1 MTELE
6 QINENLEK
14 IIELLQP
21 KKVVQASNSL
31 DEVRK
36 SLKGLKPYEI
46 DFKIDPS
53 QINEGWDYLKLPNG
67 SFGFYD
73 RKSYLKA
80 VEEWAKRKANQ

>member
-6 QINENLEK
+6 QINKNLEK

-36 SLKGLKPYEI
+36 SLNGLKPYEI

-80 VEEWAKRKANQ
+80 VEEWEETNQ

>member
-6 QINENLEK
+6 QINKNLEK

-36 SLKGLKPYEI
+36 IIKG
-46 DFKIDPS
+46 S
-53 QINEGWDYLKLPNG
+53 
-67 SFGFYD
+67 
-73 RKSYLKA
+73 KA
-80 VEEWAKRKANQ
+80 I

>member
-6 QINENLEK
+6 QINEKLNK
-14 IIELLQP
+14 ILALLQP
-21 KKVVQASNSL
+21 KNVVQASNSL

-36 SLKGLKPYEI
+36 SLNGLKPYEI

-67 SFGFYD
+67 SFGFYN
-73 RKSYLKA
+73 KKAYLKA
-80 VEEWAKRKANQ
+80 LEEWEQTNQ

>member
-6 QINENLEK
+6 QINEKLDK
-14 IIELLQP
+14 ILALFQP

-36 SLKGLKPYEI
+36 SLNGLKPYEI

-73 RKSYLKA
+73 RKAYLKA
-80 VEEWAKRKANQ
+80 LEEWKANNNI

>member
-6 QINENLEK
+6 QINEKLDK
-14 IIELLQP
+14 ILALFQP

-36 SLKGLKPYEI
+36 SLNGLKPYEI

-53 QINEGWDYLKLPNG
+53 QINEGSDYLKLPNG

-73 RKSYLKA
+73 RKAYLKA
-80 VEEWAKRKANQ
+80 LQEWEENQ